1 MAAAAILDFLN
12 REILLITRTQ
22 RVEAHLRA
30 KFCQNRSIGFE
41 DIKIFRFVKMAPA
54 AIFDFQICKI
64 LLADGVWRAQT
75 HNYAKFRH
83 NRSLHCGDI
92 EIFRIF
98 KMAAAHL
105 GFLKSRN
112 VIGY

>member
-1 MAAAAILDFLN
+1 MAAAAILDLCYL
-12 REILLITRTQ
+12 EILLAIGVQ
-22 RVEAHLRA
+22 RVETHQPAN
-30 KFCQNRSIGFE
+30 FCQNWSIGCE
-41 DIKIFRFVKMAPA
+41 DIKIFRFFKMVA
-54 AIFDFQICKI
+54 AAMLDFQICEI
-64 LLADGVWRAQT
+64 LLADGVYRAQT